1 MLFAAL
7 KDKKNSHDDNE
18 GKSAFHAIAIEL
30 YKQKKNKQKENIY
43 QGRCSFKSTR
53 AIDCCLASVLI
64 PYILFAPYL
73 SVTILTFDW

>member
-1 MLFAAL
+1 MKENLRFMQL
-7 KDKKNSHDDNE
+7 RLNYIN
-18 GKSAFHAIAIEL
+18 
-30 YKQKKNKQKENIY
+30 KKNKQKENIY